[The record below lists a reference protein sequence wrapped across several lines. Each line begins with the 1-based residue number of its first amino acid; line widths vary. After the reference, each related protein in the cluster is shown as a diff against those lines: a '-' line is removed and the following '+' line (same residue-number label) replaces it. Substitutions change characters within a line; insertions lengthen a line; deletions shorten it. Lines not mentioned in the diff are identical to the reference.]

1 MGTVNVLREI
11 ADQLRKK
18 DWNFSVNPCDE
29 NHPNWNTPNIKS
41 RPQYNNSVICSCSFP
56 GGICHIEMI
65 FLKGQDLDGIPPPS
79 LAKLPYIKQIDLT
92 RNYLHGYGAAEKDEA
107 MPEKTT
113 EGRRRDKR
121 FSTHGTIPREWA
133 STKLE
138 LMSFTVNRLS
148 GPIPGYIGNISTLKY
163 LSLEHNMFSGSV
175 PAELGKLDDH

>member
-1 MGTVNVLREI
+1 MLGLKECFVEGQISRRLPPEEVNVLREI

-92 RNYLHGYGAAEKDEA
+92 RNYLHG
-107 MPEKTT
+107 
-113 EGRRRDKR
+113 
-121 FSTHGTIPREWA
+121 TIPNEWA

-138 LMSFTVNRLS
+138 LMSFIVNRLS

-163 LSLEHNMFSGSV
+163 LSLEHNMFRGSV
-175 PAELGKLDDH
+175 PAELGKLVNLQNL